1 MKDRRDYPVF
11 VSNPARGG
19 RLERSGYRTTRRV
32 GDSYP
37 SAVRDLRVSAYWSAI
52 SQQGCIALS
61 SEPHG
66 WTLRCEDASVGES
79 RRITGY
85 YADEFGDAT
94 LIPIVAR
101 LPRGRGWLAGYR
113 ADGDAGNYLVLDYA
127 DRYTDRA
134 DASNAA
140 HQLAESAAER
150 EREYQSLWNTEQ
162 DIEEREE
169 RERQDSADADA
180 INAIMRL

>member
-19 RLERSGYRTTRRV
+19 RLERSGYRTTRRI
-32 GDSYP
+32 GDP
-37 SAVRDLRVSAYWSAI
+37 STEPGTTVFAYFRSI
-52 SQQGCIALS
+52 SRNGQITLS
-61 SEPHG
+61 SEPCG

-150 EREYQSLWNTEQ
+150 ECDDAASWRVEQ

-169 RERQDSADADA
+169 RERQDSADAEA
-180 INAIMRL
+180 IHAIMRL